1 MSGTYPSFKSSYSH
15 DELVEHFLLTPAD
28 LQLVLTCRGD
38 ANRCGMALLLKAVA
52 YLGYVPEHLEGIP
65 GAVRSFIAGQLGLL
79 WDFSS
84 GYPWDSRTRDQHLHL
99 IRQHTGWR
107 FSTAQDKEALEQWL
121 RQSAAV
127 EAPTV
132 DRLFDAAC
140 QRLRELRV
148 ELPAEGE
155 LHRVVNAALSGFF
168 QDIHRRIATVIPGEI
183 RSRMDALLMVPELGG
198 VSSFET
204 LKADPG
210 KPGIDNLQTESMVV
224 SLQTRDSYRRAE
236 GRDGTPVPRVVG
248 RVNVA
253 GGVSHTRW
261 PSRHGLLKQPSWT
274 SPTVRRNGC
283 ATPLCQKSQGVDR
296 CAGRP
301 KIPVFASKQA
311 ALNWEGGGESPPA
324 LSHKG

>member
-84 GYPWDSRTRDQHLHL
+84 GYTWDSRTRDQHLHL

-121 RQSAAV
+121 RQSAAF

-132 DRLFDAAC
+132 DRLFDAA
-140 QRLRELRV
+140 
-148 ELPAEGE
+148 
-155 LHRVVNAALSGFF
+155 
-168 QDIHRRIATVIPGEI
+168 
-183 RSRMDALLMVPELGG
+183 PE
-198 VSSFET
+198 
-204 LKADPG
+204 AHQ
-210 KPGIDNLQTESMVV
+210 I
-224 SLQTRDSYRRAE
+224 
-236 GRDGTPVPRVVG
+236 
-248 RVNVA
+248 
-253 GGVSHTRW
+253 
-261 PSRHGLLKQPSWT
+261 
-274 SPTVRRNGC
+274 
-283 ATPLCQKSQGVDR
+283 
-296 CAGRP
+296 
-301 KIPVFASKQA
+301 
-311 ALNWEGGGESPPA
+311 
-324 LSHKG
+324 